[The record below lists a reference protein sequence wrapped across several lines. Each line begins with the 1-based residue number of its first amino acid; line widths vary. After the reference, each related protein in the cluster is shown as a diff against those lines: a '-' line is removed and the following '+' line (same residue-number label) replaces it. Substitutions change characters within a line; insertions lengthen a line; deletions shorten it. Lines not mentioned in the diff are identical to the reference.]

1 MEDPSALLGCL
12 CMCVHVL
19 CMHVEARDYY
29 GVLQVLWVLFET
41 GAFTN
46 LMLIHSGSLAGQ

>member
-1 MEDPSALLGCL
+1 
-12 CMCVHVL
+12 MCVHVL
-19 CMHVEARDYY
+19 CMHVEARDNY

-46 LMLIHSGSLAGQ
+46 LMLIHSGSLTGQ